1 MVRDACLP
9 NSILFAYPSTLFFFN
24 NTAATEIYTLSLHDA
39 LPISQC
45 TVCGFQYA
53 LSEPPYRGPFQ
64 PGADQTEN
72 PFVRSFKIMAVA
84 LLVLAGVGALLL
96 GILFVG
102 CALAVRG

>member
-1 MVRDACLP
+1 MNGSKAFCPQCKNEVAFQKQGR
-9 NSILFAYPSTLFFFN
+9 
-24 NTAATEIYTLSLHDA
+24 AA
-39 LPISQC
+39 QC
-45 TVCGFQYA
+45 PVCGFQYA

>member
-1 MVRDACLP
+1 MNGTKAFCPQCKNEVA
-9 NSILFAYPSTLFFFN
+9 FQKQGG
-24 NTAATEIYTLSLHDA
+24 AA
-39 LPISQC
+39 QC
-45 TVCGFQYA
+45 PVCGFQYA